1 MQPGRLT
8 LLALLFALAAGA
20 ASSPAR
26 GIETDQYYTWGK
38 ELEDSTETIN
48 AWVNLEIARAL
59 EEVNAQ
65 RSSRRWKCD
74 KVAQHIKKRFGQWVI
89 HNVEIW
95 TTNTRLIDRIPG
107 DVEEERH
114 YRAHG
119 LYSRH
124 GPFDVGTWLPP
135 SPTVKVHGVRTGTDK
150 LSHFFSMGWWY
161 YRSFRAELKDGGDFE
176 AAYQRALRRGFLTE
190 KSTLGM
196 MASGVFSPADLESNY
211 QGLRFYVRL
220 CREDPP
226 ELVLGE
232 EGWETVRPFDFREY
246 VTPEWDESYNPN
258 AFLKGRWKKV
268 LPVALEYCE
277 LLKDPMVVAERE
289 EYARR
294 DGETVTELFLRER
307 IAEGKLKDP
316 APFDL
321 ARVCAEA
328 KEGKTPPSEARD

>member
-1 MQPGRLT
+1 MRPAAPASLV
-8 LLALLFALAAGA
+8 LLLALAAGA
-20 ASSPAR
+20 VSSPAR
-26 GIETDQYYTWGK
+26 GIETDQYYSWGK
-38 ELEDSTETIN
+38 ELADSTDMIN
-48 AWVNLEIARAL
+48 TWVNLEIARAL
-59 EEVNAQ
+59 EEVNAK
-65 RSSRRWKCD
+65 RSSRGWRCD

-95 TTNTRLIDRIPG
+95 TTNTHLVDRIPG

-114 YRAHG
+114 YRATG

-124 GPFDVGTWLPP
+124 GPFDIGTWLPP
-135 SPTVKVHGVRTGTDK
+135 SPTVKVNGVRTGTDK

-161 YRSFRAELKDGGDFE
+161 YRSFRAELRDGGDFE
-176 AAYQRALRRGFLTE
+176 AAYERALRRGFLTE

-211 QGLRFYVRL
+211 QGLRFYVGL

-226 ELVLGE
+226 GLVLKE
-232 EGWETVRPFDFREY
+232 EGWEMVRRFDFRDY

-258 AFLKGRWKKV
+258 VFLKGRWKKV
-268 LPVALEYCE
+268 LPVALGYCE
-277 LLKDPMVVAERE
+277 LLDHPMVLEERAA
-289 EYARR
+289 YARV
-294 DGETVTELFLRER
+294 DEDTETELYLRAR
-307 IAEGKLKDP
+307 IEEGKLRDP

-328 KEGKTPPSEARD
+328 RENGTLPSGAQD